1 VSEAPDKKNPKA
13 RPGNGGARPGAG
25 RKKLERPP
33 VPELDG
39 RSTAGR
45 VIAQRVLDQVKAE
58 DIYRSMVQLEVE
70 RLGLNA
76 PPIPEKAIA
85 GPYTRWHGNVSI
97 IPLTNL
103 LRYLDDRA
111 YGRPMDT
118 VNHLHDKPIEMNHT
132 LTLGEGMRLAMQ
144 KAEER
149 VRNRK

>member
-1 VSEAPDKKNPKA
+1 VSEAPAKKK
-13 RPGNGGARPGAG
+13 GGARPGAG

-33 VPELDG
+33 VPDLDG
-39 RSTAGR
+39 RSTVGR

-58 DIYRSMVQLEVE
+58 DLYRSMVQLEVE

-118 VNHLHDKPIEMNHT
+118 VNHLHDKPLEVNMNVS
-132 LTLGEGMRLAMQ
+132 LAEAIQ
-144 KAEER
+144 KARKR
-149 VRNRK
+149 VNPK

>member
-1 VSEAPDKKNPKA
+1 VSDAPAKKK
-13 RPGNGGARPGAG
+13 GGARPGAG

-39 RSTAGR
+39 RSSVGR

-118 VNHLHDKPIEMNHT
+118 VNHLHDKPLEMNVNVSMSEIVREVRT
-132 LTLGEGMRLAMQ
+132 R
-144 KAEER
+144 KAEYE
-149 VRNRK
+149 RNRK

>member
-1 VSEAPDKKNPKA
+1 VSEAPAKKK
-13 RPGNGGARPGAG
+13 GGARPGAG
-25 RKKLERPP
+25 RKKLDRLPAPP
-33 VPELDG
+33 LDG
-39 RSTAGR
+39 RSAAGR
-45 VIAQRVLDQVKAE
+45 NVAQRVLDQVKAE
-58 DIYRSMVQLEVE
+58 DLYRSMVQLEVE

-118 VNHLHDKPIEMNHT
+118 VNHLHDKPLEVNMNVS
-132 LTLGEGMRLAMQ
+132 LSEIIRGVR
-144 KAEER
+144 ER
-149 VRNRK
+149 KKNYERSRG

>member
-1 VSEAPDKKNPKA
+1 VSEAPAKKK
-13 RPGNGGARPGAG
+13 GGARPGAG

-33 VPELDG
+33 VPDLDG
-39 RSTAGR
+39 RSTVGR

-58 DIYRSMVQLEVE
+58 DLYRSMVQLEVE

-118 VNHLHDKPIEMNHT
+118 VNHLHDKPIEMNVNVK
-132 LTLGEGMRLAMQ
+132 LSEIIRGIR
-144 KAEER
+144 ER
-149 VRNRK
+149 KKKYERSGK

>member
-1 VSEAPDKKNPKA
+1 VSDAPAKKK
-13 RPGNGGARPGAG
+13 GGARPGAG

-39 RSTAGR
+39 RSSVGR

-58 DIYRSMVQLEVE
+58 DLYRSMVQLEVE

-118 VNHLHDKPIEMNHT
+118 VNHLHDKPLEMNVNVSMSEIVREVRT
-132 LTLGEGMRLAMQ
+132 R
-144 KAEER
+144 KAEYE
-149 VRNRK
+149 RNRK